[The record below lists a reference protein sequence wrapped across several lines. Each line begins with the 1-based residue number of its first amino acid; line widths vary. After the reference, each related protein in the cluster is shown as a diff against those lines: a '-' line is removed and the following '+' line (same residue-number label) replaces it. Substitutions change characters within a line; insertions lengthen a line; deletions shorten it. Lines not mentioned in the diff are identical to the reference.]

1 MRHAEEGNVGH
12 VSYCSLCRLAGS
24 VALRD
29 AKAIQTRNLADIRQP
44 LLYTHWESEIGNT
57 TDTGGEQEYRGTT
70 ACLTQ
75 VCCLAETVSTL
86 KFAHRAKSVRNT
98 AHVNEDADQRTL
110 LRKYEQELR
119 KLRAELQ
126 MRQREVVD
134 KRHLLAVSLPKPMS
148 SGIQD
153 VSADLWTSARRCARI
168 SRSCASSM
176 QAADASDGTFWDMS
190 PSC

>member
-1 MRHAEEGNVGH
+1 M
-12 VSYCSLCRLAGS
+12 GS
-24 VALRD
+24 
-29 AKAIQTRNLADIRQP
+29 
-44 LLYTHWESEIGNT
+44 T
-57 TDTGGEQEYRGTT
+57 TDTGGEQEYRGPMP
-70 ACLTQ
+70 CLIQ

-134 KRHLLAVSLPKPMS
+134 KRHLLAVSLPKYMRS
-148 SGIQD
+148 ESQD
-153 VSADLWTSARRCARI
+153 VSANLWTSARRCARA
-168 SRSCASSM
+168 SRSRASSTATCRCFRWHM
-176 QAADASDGTFWDMS
+176 
-190 PSC
+190 